1 MTKEELIEILR
12 EIEFHHRSLRRIHRD
27 TNCLFCFGII
37 DQIHI
42 DSSRFNEVVS
52 ILQPT
57 VTYNPNW
64 SKRYPNTTEAYFFM
78 ELNDHKYKLFALLP
92 KEVK

>member
-27 TNCLFCFGII
+27 TNLLFCFGII
-37 DQIHI
+37 DEIHI

-52 ILQPT
+52 ILQPN

-64 SKRYPNTTEAYFFM
+64 SKNYPNVTEAYFYM
-78 ELNDHKYKLFALLP
+78 NLNDHETKIYALFE
-92 KEVK
+92 KENE